1 MRISYIITAVLL
13 LATLLQAGVFDSR
26 YPSARATGMSDAYVA
41 VANDV
46 WASYYNPAGLAAVTS
61 YQVATAV
68 QRPFNQAFFTDAFL
82 AASAPLPGKFG
93 TVSVAFE
100 NYGVSYKGQSLSSE
114 ITATVSHGFYLLKDM
129 HTSLSFG
136 YNLKYY
142 HLSLGEST
150 GGIDLG
156 SAGTFGLDA
165 GLQAS
170 LYERTFVGVY
180 VYNLNAPVL
189 GADVKHDLPQRLVIG
204 AAYRPVSNLI
214 TSLSFDKTVG
224 FNMEIHGGLEYLPVH
239 WLALRVGASTE
250 PNRFSAGFG
259 INYNGIHLDYSFNN
273 HPVLPETHKFGLT
286 YEFNL

>member
-1 MRISYIITAVLL
+1 MKISNIILSALL
-13 LATLLQAGVFDSR
+13 LTSLLQAGVFDSR

-41 VANDV
+41 AANDV
-46 WASYYNPAGLAAVTS
+46 WSSYYNPAGLAALSS

-82 AASAPLPGKFG
+82 AAALPLPGKYG
-93 TVSVAFE
+93 TISVAFE
-100 NYGVSYKGQSLSSE
+100 NYGVSYKGESLSSE
-114 ITATVSHGFYLLKDM
+114 ITAAVSHGFYLLKDM

-170 LYERTFVGVY
+170 LYERTYIGVY

-204 AAYRPVSNLI
+204 AAYRPVSGLI
-214 TSLSFDKTVG
+214 TSISFDKTVG
-224 FNMEIHGGLEYLPVH
+224 FNMELHGGLEYLPVH
-239 WLALRVGASTE
+239 WLALRVGAST
-250 PNRFSAGFG
+250 
-259 INYNGIHLDYSFNN
+259 
-273 HPVLPETHKFGLT
+273 
-286 YEFNL
+286 